1 MKYYVNCG
9 KCGEHIPVK
18 GRYETV
24 DEIKEKE
31 GEVFVRTCPHCGAK
45 RHYAYCAVSTGFIGW
60 KDRFGYWFFIPFVL
74 FLLIPLICILTIIIC
89 SSEFLIEHNAYDIF
103 QKAMLFGVIPCILL
117 ALYLDHRTR
126 IWAQFEKTAELAKFP
141 RMTRE
146 LFDSLCDQELIDWCC
161 NPLYDKH
168 LSDGHNHVQDVCYY
182 LYYIDIYYDIVC
194 DGIGWEK
201 SSDGE
206 YLLISAYKEIGAMK
220 HAEALQRLMTPENE
234 RFCCSQWTEEKE
246 SDPMFDKMSYFVDE
260 FSSFDK
266 EENIDAL
273 LIAYLRKN
281 ADSICEA

>member
-1 MKYYVNCG
+1 MRYYVTCG
-9 KCGEHIPVK
+9 KCGGKIPIK
-18 GRYETV
+18 GFYETV
-24 DEIKEKE
+24 DEIREKE
-31 GEVFVRTCPHCGAK
+31 GEVFERTCPHCGAK
-45 RHYAYCAVSTGFIGW
+45 RHYAYCAVSTGCIGW
-60 KDRFGYWFFIPFVL
+60 QERFGYWFFIPFML

-103 QKAMLFGVIPCILL
+103 QKALLFGAIPCILL
-117 ALYLDHRTR
+117 ALYLYHRTR

-206 YLLISAYKEIGAMK
+206 YLLISAYKEIGAIK
-220 HAEALQRLMTPENE
+220 HAEVLQKLMTPENE
-234 RFCCSQWTEEKE
+234 RFCCSRWTEEKE
-246 SDPMFDKMSYFVDE
+246 SDPMFDEMSYFVDK
-260 FSSFDK
+260 FSGFDK

>member
-1 MKYYVNCG
+1 MSYYVTCG
-9 KCGEHIPVK
+9 KCGEKIPIK
-18 GRYETV
+18 GFYETV
-24 DEIKEKE
+24 DEIREKE
-31 GEVFVRTCPHCGAK
+31 GEVFERTCPHCGAK
-45 RHYAYCAVSTGFIGW
+45 RHYAYCAVSTGCIGW
-60 KDRFGYWFFIPFVL
+60 QERFDYWFFIPFML
-74 FLLIPLICILTIIIC
+74 FFFLIPLIYFLTIIIG
-89 SSEFLIEHNAYDIF
+89 SKEFLNPDILK
-103 QKAMLFGVIPCILL
+103 KALLFGAIPCILL
-117 ALYLDHRTR
+117 AIYLYHRTR

-161 NPLYDKH
+161 NPLYDKN

-182 LYYIDIYYDIVC
+182 IYYIDISWDIVC

-206 YLLISAYKEIGAMK
+206 YLLISAYKEIGAIK
-220 HAEALQRLMTPENE
+220 HAEVLQKLMTPENE

-246 SDPMFDKMSYFVDE
+246 SDPMLDKMWHLDAE
-260 FSSFDK
+260 FYSFDK

>member
-1 MKYYVNCG
+1 MKYYVTCG
-9 KCGEHIPVK
+9 KCGEKIPIK
-18 GRYETV
+18 GFYETV
-24 DEIKEKE
+24 DEIREKE
-31 GEVFVRTCPHCGAK
+31 GEVFERTCPHCGAK
-45 RHYAYCAVSTGFIGW
+45 RHYAYCAVSTGCIGW
-60 KDRFGYWFFIPFVL
+60 MDRFGYWFFIPFML
-74 FLLIPLICILTIIIC
+74 FFLLIPLIYFLTIIIG
-89 SSEFLIEHNAYDIF
+89 SKEFLNPDILK
-103 QKAMLFGVIPCILL
+103 KALLFGGIPCILL
-117 ALYLDHRTR
+117 AIYLYHRTR
-126 IWAQFEKTAELAKFP
+126 IWVQFEKTAELAKFP

-146 LFDSLCDQELIDWCC
+146 LFDSLCDQDLIDWCC

-234 RFCCSQWTEEKE
+234 RFCCSRWTEEKE
-246 SDPMFDKMSYFVDE
+246 SDPMFDKMSYFIDK
-260 FSSFDK
+260 FSGFDK